1 MSFKGSEFVS
11 SVDAGQAADIAAN
24 TQAIAALQA
33 EVNDDEVLIEA
44 NTTAIADTRT
54 YSDAIN
60 ARLNMIGTTLQIP
73 VSQFP
78 ASASISNSGEWFV
91 VGGSLQVPES
101 GLYLVS
107 LIVTAAIV
115 SENDIQV
122 EAGANGLSVWGSDT
136 GGVGPNRCTVMGN
149 ANMISSFRQNNQSG
163 IANNLQCLVRLTKN
177 DTISFTM
184 FLNLGFGF
192 DVVFPTNWTS
202 GPSNVWCRDAINQ
215 NLSGILVTLI
225 SLT

>member
-11 SVDAGQAADIAAN
+11 SVDSSQEAEIAAN
-24 TQAIAALQA
+24 AQAIAALQT
-33 EVNDDEVLIEA
+33 EVNADEVLIA
-44 NTTAIADTRT
+44 DNTTAIADNRT

-60 ARLNMIGTTLQIP
+60 SRVNMLGTTLQIP

-78 ASASISNSGEWFV
+78 ASTSISNSGEWFIIP
-91 VGGSLQVPES
+91 GSLQVPET
-101 GLYLVS
+101 GLYLVQ
-107 LIVTAAIV
+107 LIVVSAIV
-115 SENDIQV
+115 SDHDIQV
-122 EAGANGLSVWGSDT
+122 EAGSNGLSVWGSDT

-184 FLNLGFGF
+184 FQNLGFGF

-202 GPSNVWCRDAINQ
+202 GGTNVWCRDAINQ
-215 NLSGILVTLI
+215 NLSGILVTLL